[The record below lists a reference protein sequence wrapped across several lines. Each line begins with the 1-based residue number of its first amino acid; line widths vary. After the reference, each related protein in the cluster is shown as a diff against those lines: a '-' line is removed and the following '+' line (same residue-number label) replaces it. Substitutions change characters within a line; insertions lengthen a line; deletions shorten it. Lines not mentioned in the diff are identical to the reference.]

1 MKTIWR
7 YSLLLSDHQTIRMPK
22 NAVIL
27 SVNAQYDNLCLWA
40 MVDPKKPTEDRDIEV
55 FGTGHPIHEDM
66 GVERKFIGT
75 VVTYKTNHHD
85 PGLVSSLVW
94 HVFERIS

>member
-1 MKTIWR
+1 MKTIWKEN
-7 YSLLLSDHQTIRMPK
+7 LLIRDYQTIQMPE

-27 SVNAQYDNLCLWA
+27 SVADQNGNLCLWFMA
-40 MVDPKKPTEDRDIEV
+40 DQKKPLEDRNIEI